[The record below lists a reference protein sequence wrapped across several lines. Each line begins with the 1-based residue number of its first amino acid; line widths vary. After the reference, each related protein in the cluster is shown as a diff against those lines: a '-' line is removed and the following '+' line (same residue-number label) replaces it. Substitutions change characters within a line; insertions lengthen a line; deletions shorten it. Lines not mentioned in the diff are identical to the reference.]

1 MATRDWITKD
11 FGWKLFSLILA
22 VALWITVRRSLSEE
36 PAAMSATP
44 VSVIPF
50 SSVDTLT
57 FTNLPVFAVSA
68 DADVHNAQ
76 IVPKVVA
83 VRLSG
88 PSEILAILEE
98 NKVHAVVNL
107 TGIDA
112 ASGLRLPVD
121 VSVPPGVA
129 IDKIDPPKVGVT
141 FSPAT
146 E

>member
-11 FGWKLFSLILA
+11 LGWKLFSLILA
-22 VALWITVRRSLSEE
+22 VALWITVRRSLSEA
-36 PAAMSATP
+36 PAAIGATP

-50 SSVDTLT
+50 ASVDTVA
-57 FTNLPVFAVSA
+57 FTNLLVSAVSD

-88 PSEILAILEE
+88 PSDVMAILEA

-112 ASGLRLPVD
+112 ASGLLLPVD
-121 VSVPPGVA
+121 VSAPPGVA
-129 IDKIDPPKVGVT
+129 VDKIDPPKVGVT
-141 FSPAT
+141 FSPSA